1 MSANINHENI
11 TGKQVY
17 CQNKIVIFIVNY
29 LDMDTFDLI
38 IIGGGPSG
46 YAAAMRGIDYGKKV
60 CLIERDKIGGAGVYD
75 GALSSKTLWEVAN
88 RVAGI
93 NDAIVLEGRDP
104 YEISWESVQKT
115 VNEAKLERKLQYS
128 IHLKLLQDTTT
139 NQLLWVERGEASF
152 VSAHEVKIV
161 HEGNEK
167 TIRGE
172 HIILATGSRP
182 RHLPQYEIDEQS
194 ILTSDGIEHIAD
206 YPESLVIVGAG
217 VIGCEYATI
226 FANLGKTK
234 VYLIDRQSR
243 ILPGEDEDISILVAK
258 NLESRGVTIHH
269 NATLERM
276 EVVDGEVEYELSYP
290 DTTRQTIRVKKALLS
305 IGRVPN
311 VERLNLEAIGVTL
324 TDRGLIEVDD
334 TQTNVPHIYAV
345 GDVSGGISLV
355 NMGEIEARH
364 AVEKIFGNIQNRLNI
379 DNVCTIMFLQPEVA
393 LVGMNEQ
400 QCVEKNIPIKVV
412 KIDFSL
418 IARAIA
424 MRKTQG
430 FFKIIV
436 TNDEEMRILGMRAC
450 GEHASTAIQGVGLLI
465 KMNQPI
471 EVLSELIH
479 PHPSIVEGIQEC
491 VRMLLNKSIFKSNVF
506 RDKLACYSLVGG
518 VKTNLETG
526 IQCVI

>member
-1 MSANINHENI
+1 
-11 TGKQVY
+11 
-17 CQNKIVIFIVNY
+17 
-29 LDMDTFDLI
+29 MDAFDLI
-38 IIGGGPSG
+38 VIGGGPSG

-60 CLIERDKIGGAGVYD
+60 CLVERDRIGGAGVYD
-75 GALSSKTLWEVAN
+75 GALSSKTLWEVSN

-93 NDAIVLEGRDP
+93 NDTIVHDGREP
-104 YEISWESVQKT
+104 YEISWEAVQKT

-128 IHLKLLQDTTT
+128 MHLKLLQDTTT
-139 NQLLWVERGEASF
+139 NQSLWVERGEASF
-152 VSAHEVKIV
+152 ISPHELKINN
-161 HEGNEK
+161 EGNK
-167 TIRGE
+167 KVIRGE
-172 HIILATGSRP
+172 HIIIATGSRP
-182 RHLPQYEIDEQS
+182 RHLPQYEIDEKY
-194 ILTSDGIEHIAD
+194 ILTSDGIEHIDD

-234 VYLIDRQSR
+234 VHLIDRQSR
-243 ILPGEDEDISILVAK
+243 ILPGEDEDVSDLVAK
-258 NLESRGVTIHH
+258 NLENRGVTIHH

-276 EVVDGEVEYELSYP
+276 EVVNGEVEYELSYP
-290 DTTRQTIRVKKALLS
+290 NQSRQTIRVKQALLS

-311 VERLNLEAIGVTL
+311 VEHLNLEAAGVTL
-324 TDRGLIEVDD
+324 TDRGVIDVDD
-334 TQTNVPHIYAV
+334 TQTKIPHIYAV
-345 GDVSGGISLV
+345 GDVTGGISLV

-364 AVEKIFGNIQNRLNI
+364 AVEKIFEDKSNRLNI

-412 KIDFSL
+412 KIDFSV

-436 TNDEEMRILGMRAC
+436 TNDDDMHILGMRAC

-491 VRMLLNKSIFKSNVF
+491 VRMLLNRSIFKSNVF
-506 RDKLACYSLVGG
+506 KDKLACYSVVDG